1 MAKERREYVLDLA
14 VFFWS
19 IVLDQAFSL
28 KNMCDHVFLS
38 QSVLVFQANLA
49 GYYCGDVKDLVYTR
63 SLEHSVGYG

>member
-1 MAKERREYVLDLA
+1 MAEEREEYVSNLV

-19 IVLDQAFSL
+19 IVLDQVFSL

-49 GYYCGDVKDLVYTR
+49 GYY
-63 SLEHSVGYG
+63 